1 MVGEIMKIIGLTGGI
16 GSGKSTVSRFLAE
29 LGAAIIDADNV
40 GHEALKPGTRLC
52 HEVAAIFGRD
62 ILKADGEVDRQ
73 KLGEMAFGNPEL
85 LSQLNKMMH
94 PRIDEIV
101 KARLE
106 DYKKRGAKVV
116 VLEATLLVEGK
127 GNLYSLV
134 DEIWVTT
141 ASEATVLRRLKKQ
154 RQLSEQESLSRIRSQ
169 PPSGERMWYAD
180 VVIDTECNL
189 SKLKARVR
197 QLWDKL
203 EVKEGSV

>member
-40 GHEALKPGTRLC
+40 GHEVLKPGTRLY

-62 ILKADGEVDRQ
+62 ILKADGEIDRQ

-106 DYKKRGAKVV
+106 DYKKGGAEVI

-127 GNLYSLV
+127 GDLYSLV

-169 PPSGERMWYAD
+169 PFPGERMRYAD

-189 SKLKARVR
+189 SELKARVR